1 MINLKNLVKEITSII
16 EDNDIE
22 MDIYYWGGHGNKIK
36 IPSTGNLRYGRL
48 KQNVKSD
55 NYINQISEA
64 LYDNI
69 EETISSSFINL
80 WHYIAEYYE
89 DEITSAASDSSLKFS
104 GQMTAIE
111 IMSMMNDVCIDIS

>member
-1 MINLKNLVKEITSII
+1 MGWAWEQ
-16 EDNDIE
+16 
-22 MDIYYWGGHGNKIK
+22 NKIS
-36 IPSTGNLRYGRL
+36 STGNLRYDRF